1 MLHIAIDG
9 PSGAGKSTI
18 AKALAAQLGCIYLDT
33 GAMYRTVGLMARRA
47 GLDTH
52 DDAALAKMLEN
63 ADIQVKL
70 TEEGQRML
78 LNGEDVEGLIRT
90 PEVSMAASDVA
101 VCPSVRRLLVRKQQ
115 EIAAVNDVVMDG
127 RDIGT
132 RVLPDAQYK
141 FFLTASPEVRAMRRF
156 DELRDKGQAV
166 TYDSV
171 LEDVRRRDEQDT
183 TRKESPLTMA
193 ADATEVSTDD
203 LNADEVVQVI
213 MALMGRF

>member
-18 AKALAAQLGCIYLDT
+18 AKALATQLGCIYLDT

-47 GLDTH
+47 GIDTH
-52 DDAALAKMLEN
+52 DDAALADMLKN

-115 EIAAVNDVVMDG
+115 EIAAQNDVVMDG

-156 DELRDKGQAV
+156 DELRDRGQAV

-171 LEDVRRRDEQDT
+171 LEDVKRRDEQDT
-183 TRKESPLTMA
+183 TRKESPLTIA
-193 ADATEVSTDD
+193 PDATEVSTDD